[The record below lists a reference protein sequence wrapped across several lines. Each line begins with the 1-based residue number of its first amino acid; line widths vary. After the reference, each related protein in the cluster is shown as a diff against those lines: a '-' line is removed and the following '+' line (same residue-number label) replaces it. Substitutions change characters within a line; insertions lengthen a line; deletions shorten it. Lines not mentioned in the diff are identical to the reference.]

1 MVETGR
7 CLEALLFFFWSMTP
21 GAYPTSSGVPEN

>member
-7 CLEALLFFFWSMTP
+7 CLEALLFFFSSMTI
-21 GAYPTSSGVPEN
+21 GADPTSSGVPEN